1 MMPASDNVGAE
12 TLRAQPRAARIPLS
26 GDDYFRLLGAFG
38 DRAMCIHRLKQALT
52 RTYEH
57 RNRIP
62 QRFKHKWSQ
71 ANAVC
76 APLAEL
82 LRVYELELASMR
94 EAVDWESKHG
104 HH

>member
-38 DRAMCIHRLKQALT
+38 ERARCIYRLTQALN
-52 RTYEH
+52 RAYDH
-57 RNRIP
+57 RNHIP
-62 QRFKHKWSQ
+62 PRFKRKWAE

-76 APLAEL
+76 APLVEL
-82 LRVYELELASMR
+82 RRIYERELDSMR
-94 EAVDWESKHG
+94 ESVDWESKHG